1 MLCCPV
7 NTVNLVLGSS
17 RIISH
22 SDVQEYLTGRFYLS
36 PSRLYS
42 SVRLLPNKQGYE
54 VPVAG
59 DWVTICVIAE
69 RGPVKY
75 SKAPIGS
82 GKGSGKRYV
91 NIKLVDFN
99 ARSRSSSSGGKAIRG
114 DALLTLL
121 LFESDGFDIVPGV
134 DGKKSRKLYKG
145 GSKGAFESMSQMKEG
160 DVIALLNANILKP
173 FQVGSILSCN
183 KLHLKA
189 SKKCSV
195 LLTLHIPLITY
206 LLLPQSQLLPL
217 WSLEGREIS
226 GCAPS

>member
-1 MLCCPV
+1 
-7 NTVNLVLGSS
+7 
-17 RIISH
+17 
-22 SDVQEYLTGRFYLS
+22 
-36 PSRLYS
+36 
-42 SVRLLPNKQGYE
+42 

-99 ARSRSSSSGGKAIRG
+99 ARSGSSSSATGGKAIRG

-134 DGKKSRKLYKG
+134 DGKKSKKLYKG

-173 FQVGSILSCN
+173 FQVGFVLSCN
-183 KLHLKA
+183 KLHLKV
-189 SKKCSV
+189 SKQCSV
-195 LLTLHIPLITY
+195 LLTLHIPSITY

-217 WSLEGREIS
+217 WSLEGPEIS
-226 GCAPS
+226 GCALS